1 MNIVMRI
8 SHIKTTD
15 REVTMNYNALVESIL
30 DLHRD
35 SVGRAAAAVNQ
46 ALVMRNWV
54 IGAYIVEFE
63 QNGSDR
69 AAYGTALLSR
79 LSRDLRRREMKG
91 VSPDVLERMR
101 LVYVRY
107 PQLRDR
113 IPATPS
119 RELPVLFASRDGAS
133 ISATPSRKSAIRGPK
148 PLPTE
153 YLLRLSWSHL
163 VEFIRIDDPWK
174 CAFYENECLRANW
187 SVRELQRQIG
197 SILYE
202 RTGLSTDKDAAI
214 AAAREEITDAPAT
227 IADLIRDPYVLEFT
241 GLAERPR
248 YRESDL
254 ESALL
259 DHLQNFLLELG
270 TGFCF
275 EARQKRITVGNEH
288 DFVDLVF
295 YHRRLRC
302 HQIGR
307 AHV

>member
-1 MNIVMRI
+1 
-8 SHIKTTD
+8 
-15 REVTMNYNALVESIL
+15 MNYDALVESIL
-30 DLHRD
+30 ALHRD

-46 ALVMRNWV
+46 ALVMRNWL

-91 VSPDVLERMR
+91 VSPDLLERMR

-113 IPATPS
+113 IPATRS
-119 RELPVLFASRDGAS
+119 RELPFIVAPRDAVP
-133 ISATPSRKSAIRGPK
+133 ISATPSRKSAMYEPK

-153 YLLRLSWSHL
+153 YLLRLYWSHL

-202 RTGLSTDKDAAI
+202 RTGLSTDKGAVI
-214 AAAREEITDAPAT
+214 AAAREQIAAAPAT
-227 IADLIRDPYVLEFT
+227 IADLIRDPYILEFT
-241 GLAERPR
+241 GLAERSR

-259 DHLQNFLLELG
+259 ITCRIFCSSSAPASALRLG
-270 TGFCF
+270 RNVSPSATSMISSISFS
-275 EARQKRITVGNEH
+275 ITAACAVTCSSISRS
-288 DFVDLVF
+288 V
-295 YHRRLRC
+295 RLNMATP
-302 HQIGR
+302 GR
-307 AHV
+307 